1 MGPKTDE
8 ALPRSIQLLHLDKAT
23 APMYRRASPLG
34 GLGPALNKGNVCIL
48 EMGDNFHYTK
58 Y

>member
-1 MGPKTDE
+1 M
-8 ALPRSIQLLHLDKAT
+8 SIQLLHLYQARIPIYQRV
-23 APMYRRASPLG
+23 APLG